1 VEDGWRESSRTP
13 GRAPA
18 QRRTSTSYRR
28 GPMRRIGLAVVL
40 TLDLVLT
47 TLNGQAQ
54 RTPAKVGFLCVGSR
68 EQFAYL
74 LLAFEERMVELG
86 HVRGKD
92 LSIEPRFAN
101 GQADLPRLSDELVR
115 LKIDLLLVH
124 GNAVLAAAKQAT
136 TTIPIVTAGVVDP
149 VGAGFIASVARPGG
163 NITGVTSD
171 VTTEIWGKRL
181 ELLKEAVPAAS
192 RIALLW
198 NPTDQ
203 ARLPYVNTA
212 EEGARKLGVTFI
224 REEFRS
230 ASDFTAAFA
239 SMAAKRVGAVLI
251 AGHPATLA
259 GRAEIVK
266 LAAHHP
272 PSSSAVS
279 IPIRKIERSVLPGSR
294 SCRREPEPLLHCGRC
309 RSRPRCKPD
318 SSRTTWKP
326 SWPICG
332 KGWRALALRRRY
344 RRCPCRVCSMPGRRT
359 ADMPMPRTASRT
371 YPTQPFSPCQV

>member
-1 VEDGWRESSRTP
+1 
-13 GRAPA
+13 
-18 QRRTSTSYRR
+18 
-28 GPMRRIGLAVVL
+28 MRLIGLAVVL

-68 EQFAYL
+68 EQFAHL

-136 TTIPIVTAGVVDP
+136 TTIPIVTTGVVDP

-224 REEFRS
+224 RAEFRS

-239 SMAAKRVGAVLI
+239 SMASKRVGAVLI

-266 LAAHHP
+266 LAAHHRVAAGYP
-272 PSSSAVS
+272 WREAVEIGGLMS
-279 IPIRKIERSVLPGSR
+279 YGVDFRESYRHAANYADRILKGAKPADLPVEQPTKFELVINLKTAKALGLTIPQT
-294 SCRREPEPLLHCGRC
+294 LLL
-309 RSRPRCKPD
+309 
-318 SSRTTWKP
+318 
-326 SWPICG
+326 
-332 KGWRALALRRRY
+332 RADE
-344 RRCPCRVCSMPGRRT
+344 VI
-359 ADMPMPRTASRT
+359 
-371 YPTQPFSPCQV
+371 Q

>member
-1 VEDGWRESSRTP
+1 
-13 GRAPA
+13 
-18 QRRTSTSYRR
+18 
-28 GPMRRIGLAVVL
+28 MRRIGLAVVL

-68 EQFAYL
+68 EQFAHL

-101 GQADLPRLSDELVR
+101 GQADLPRLSNELVR

-230 ASDFTAAFA
+230 ASDFTAVFA

-266 LAAHHP
+266 LAAHHRVAAGYP
-272 PSSSAVS
+272 WREAVEIGGLMS
-279 IPIRKIERSVLPGSR
+279 YGVDFRESYRHAANYADRILKGAKPADLPVEQPTKFELVINLTTAKALDLTIPQSLLVRADEIIR
-294 SCRREPEPLLHCGRC
+294 
-309 RSRPRCKPD
+309 
-318 SSRTTWKP
+318 
-326 SWPICG
+326 
-332 KGWRALALRRRY
+332 
-344 RRCPCRVCSMPGRRT
+344 
-359 ADMPMPRTASRT
+359 
-371 YPTQPFSPCQV
+371 